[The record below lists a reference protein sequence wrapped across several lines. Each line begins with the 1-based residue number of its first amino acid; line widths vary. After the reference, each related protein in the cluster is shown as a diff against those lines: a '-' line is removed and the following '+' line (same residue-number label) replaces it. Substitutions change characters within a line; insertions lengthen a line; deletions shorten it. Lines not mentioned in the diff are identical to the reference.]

1 MPHLPAPVIP
11 EGINLT
17 ENDALLNDAF
27 FGVLLN
33 FLGCLAE

>member
-1 MPHLPAPVIP
+1 MPQLHAPVIP

-27 FGVLLN
+27 FGALLHL
-33 FLGCLAE
+33 LGCLSE